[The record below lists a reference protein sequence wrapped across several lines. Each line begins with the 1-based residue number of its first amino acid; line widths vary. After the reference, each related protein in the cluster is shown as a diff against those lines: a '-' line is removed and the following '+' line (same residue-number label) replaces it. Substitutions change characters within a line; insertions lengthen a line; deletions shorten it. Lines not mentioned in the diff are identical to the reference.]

1 MNLQQNIIT
10 GHVLKILSDFLKNR
24 NQIVVFNGHYSKW
37 ADVNAGV
44 PQGSILEPLLLLVYI
59 NDLADGLSLNAQ
71 LFADND
77 TSLFSITHN
86 IITSATVMNNDW
98 TYQWEMTFNQDP
110 NKQAQ
115 EIFCSLKNFKKFHSC
130 LFFNRNSVSQTSSL
144 KHFGIILDA
153 CLSFKEHL
161 DKI

>member
-1 MNLQQNIIT
+1 
-10 GHVLKILSDFLKNR
+10 
-24 NQIVVFNGHYSKW
+24 
-37 ADVNAGV
+37 
-44 PQGSILEPLLLLVYI
+44 
-59 NDLADGLSLNAQ
+59 
-71 LFADND
+71 
-77 TSLFSITHN
+77 
-86 IITSATVMNNDW
+86 MNNDW

-115 EIFCSLKNFKKFHSC
+115 EISCSLKKLKKFHSC

>member
-1 MNLQQNIIT
+1 MEELYKHLNKNGVIALTDFYLNLQQNIIT

-24 NQIVVFNGHYSKW
+24 NQIAVFNGQYSKW

-71 LFADND
+71 LFADDD

-115 EIFCSLKNFKKFHSC
+115 EIFCSLKN
-130 LFFNRNSVSQTSSL
+130 
-144 KHFGIILDA
+144 
-153 CLSFKEHL
+153 
-161 DKI
+161 